1 MFKQF
6 LFLSLFCLFL
16 FNTTQNSIFA
26 QTLVRG
32 KVIDQSKQ
40 PLHLARVQLLNLSD
54 SSNVKSTY
62 TDSNGYYEIQNFL
75 PGIYYLKAYRNDYEP
90 VYIKIDMDSG
100 SVLKLKKDIQ
110 LKNQIQVMKAG
121 GIVAK
126 RDAIVQKNDTV
137 EFTSSNYKVNQD
149 ASAENLITKMPGIT
163 SENGTIKAQGE
174 EIKKVTVD
182 GQDFFGDDAA
192 AALKNLPAEVVDKIQ
207 VYDRASDQSQFTG
220 VDDGNSQK
228 TLNIVTKSGKN
239 NGQFGKVYGGYGTN
253 ERWAAGGNVNAFL
266 GKHRLSFIG
275 LSNNINQQN
284 FSTQDILGTLGSSAN
299 SNRGGMGRPGGRGYG
314 RNSDVNNFL
323 IGSQNGI
330 NTTNSF
336 GLNYTGFAWS
346 KMKVTASY
354 FYNNGINNTSSFLTR
369 SYFLPGFTDQKYSQG
384 DTGETSNFSHRFNA
398 RLEYQL
404 DSNNSLIYKPSFKFQ
419 KSNSLTLF
427 NAITENTVNLDTLN
441 LSGTESS
448 TDASG
453 INLDHSILFRHR
465 FKRPGN
471 TISLNLSQVYSN
483 STGNSLLQSS
493 NFYYEPNS
501 QQDVFAQETVSG
513 SRSNQL
519 EARLSYTHPLSKQSF
534 LEFTY
539 NPSYERNNSRKNTG
553 KLDSSTIFV
562 SKVLDTLLSS
572 DLFNVYNTQKAGL
585 TYRFS
590 TKAYSFNVGADVQRV
605 ELTGDQT
612 FPSVYSF
619 NRPFENILPNA
630 SFNYNKSKT
639 SNLRISYRTRTSLPS
654 ISQLQNVVNN
664 SNPLIL
670 STGNDALKQE
680 FTNMIFMRYSNTN
693 VKKGRN
699 FFIFGNVSKT
709 DNYIGNSSFIA
720 QKDTVLNERI
730 EMKKGDQLNMP
741 VNLNGYRIFRSFM
754 TFGLPV
760 KKLKSTFNMN
770 VGQTI
775 TRSPALINGA
785 ENINVTSNTNAGL
798 VLASNISEKID
809 FTLNYSANYNIVNNS
824 IQNQS
829 NSSYLIHSFNA
840 RANYLPFPWLV
851 MNTDISN
858 STYTGLG
865 SGFNQS
871 IWLVNAG
878 IGYKF
883 MKDDRAELKLS
894 VFDAFKQN
902 NSISRS
908 VTESYIEDKT
918 TQILTRFYM
927 MTFTYTIRNFKAGTS
942 KMPANAP
949 QKRREGNN

>member
-1 MFKQF
+1 MFKRILF
-6 LFLSLFCLFL
+6 LFLFCLFL
-16 FNTTQNSIFA
+16 LSSTQNAIFA
-26 QTLVRG
+26 QTSVKG
-32 KVIDQSKQ
+32 KVIDQSKL
-40 PLHLARVQLLNLSD
+40 PLSAARVQLLRVDD

-62 TDSNGYYEIQNFL
+62 TDSLGNYEILNFV
-75 PGIYYLKAYRNDYEP
+75 PGEYYLKAYRNDYEP
-90 VYIKIDMDSG
+90 VFVKILVDSVSG
-100 SVLKLKKDIQ
+100 LNLRKVIQ
-110 LKNQIQVMKAG
+110 LKNEIQIMKGG

-207 VYDRASDQSQFTG
+207 VFDRASDQSQFTG
-220 VDDGNSQK
+220 IDDGNSQK

-239 NGQFGKVYGGYGTN
+239 NGQFGKIYGGYGTN

-299 SNRGGMGRPGGRGYG
+299 SNRGGMGRPGGRGFG
-314 RNSDVNNFL
+314 RNSDANNFL

-336 GLNYTGFAWS
+336 GVNYTGFAWT
-346 KMKVTASY
+346 KLKLTASY
-354 FYNNGINNTSSFLTR
+354 FYNNGANNTSSFLTR
-369 SYFLPGFTDQKYSQG
+369 SYFLPGFTDQIYSQG
-384 DTGETSNFSHRFNA
+384 DTGENSNFSHRINA

-419 KSNSLTLF
+419 KSNSLSLF
-427 NAITENTVNLDTLN
+427 NAITENTTAFDTLN
-441 LSGTESS
+441 LSGTNSS
-448 TDASG
+448 SDASG
-453 INLDHSILFRHR
+453 VNLDHSILFRHR
-465 FKRPGN
+465 FKMPGQ
-471 TISLNLSQVYSN
+471 TLSLNLSQVYSN
-483 STGNSLLQSS
+483 SLGNSLLQSK

-501 QQDVFAQETVSG
+501 LQDVFAQETDNS

-519 EARLSYTHPLSKQSF
+519 EARLSYTQPLNKKSF
-534 LEFTY
+534 LEFSY
-539 NPSYERNNSRKNTG
+539 NPIYERNNSFKNTG
-553 KLDSSTIFV
+553 RLDSATISV
-562 SKVLDTLLSS
+562 SRVLDTLLSS
-572 DLFNVYNTQKAGL
+572 DLFNVYNTQKAGV
-585 TYRFS
+585 TYRF
-590 TKAYSFNVGADVQRV
+590 TTPAYSFNFGADIQRV
-605 ELTGDQT
+605 DLTGDQI
-612 FPSVYSF
+612 FPSKYKF
-619 NRPFENILPNA
+619 NRAFDNFLPNA
-630 SFNYNKSKT
+630 SFNYNKNKN
-639 SNLRISYRTRTSLPS
+639 SNLRISYRSRTSLPS

-680 FTNMIFMRYSNTN
+680 FTNMIFVRYSTTN

-699 FFIFGNVSKT
+699 FFVFGNVSKT

-720 QKDTVLNERI
+720 QKDTVLNEKI

-760 KKLKSTFNMN
+760 KMLKSTFNLN
-770 VGQTI
+770 LGQTI

-785 ENINVTSNTNAGL
+785 QNISVTSNTNAGL
-798 VLASNISEKID
+798 VLASNINEKID
-809 FTLNYSANYNIVNNS
+809 FTLNYGANYNIVSNS
-824 IQNQS
+824 IQSQS

-840 RANYLPFPWLV
+840 RANYLPFSWLV
-851 MNTDISN
+851 LNTDISN

-871 IWLVNAG
+871 IWLINAG

-883 MKDDRAELKLS
+883 MKDDRAEVKLS

-927 MTFTYTIRNFKAGTS
+927 LTFTYTIRNFKSGISS
-942 KMPANAP
+942 KGASNAP
-949 QKRREGNN
+949 LKKAE